1 MASLERRHG
10 TGGRPIATSDLRAK
24 IAAGVAGLLL
34 ALALLSLWPTDRGI
48 VRMLYLTG
56 LVAVLAALFAGKGR
70 WIAVALCGGAAL
82 VNFARLWPYTMLA
95 PAQVPLPDAID
106 GMSCAKVLSFNVLQS
121 NDRHAE
127 TTALIERLD
136 PDILL
141 LMETNPVWARALEPQ
156 LAGYGYRLS
165 RPLDNKYGMIFAT
178 RLTVDRAE
186 MPVDAE
192 SETPYATLRMGDGAR
207 FELVGLHPRPPRPG
221 ESTEERDATI
231 ARAGA
236 LTPDGLGNVLA
247 IGDFNDVPWSR
258 TTERFREEGKYLDP
272 RAGRGSFPTFPAD
285 YALLGWPLDQ
295 IMVKDGVKV
304 DWLEIGE
311 NVGSDHLPLM
321 ARVCVDPMAP
331 DSDMPDGVG
340 IVPSK

>member
-1 MASLERRHG
+1 ML
-10 TGGRPIATSDLRAK
+10 DF
-24 IAAGVAGLLL
+24 
-34 ALALLSLWPTDRGI
+34 
-48 VRMLYLTG
+48 VREPMIYLTG

-192 SETPYATLRMGDGAR
+192 SETPSLYATLRMGDGAR

>member
-1 MASLERRHG
+1 M
-10 TGGRPIATSDLRAK
+10 
-24 IAAGVAGLLL
+24 L
-34 ALALLSLWPTDRGI
+34 ALVSLWPTDRGI
-48 VRMLYLTG
+48 VRMLDFVREPMIYLAG

-70 WIAVALCGGAAL
+70 WVAVALCGGAAL

-106 GMSCAKVLSFNVLQS
+106 GMSCAKLLSFNVLQS
-121 NDRHAE
+121 NDQHAE
-127 TTALIERLD
+127 TAALIERVD

-141 LMETNPVWARALEPQ
+141 LMETDPVWARALEPQ

-165 RPLDNKYGMIFAT
+165 RPLANTYGMIFAT
-178 RLTVDRAE
+178 RLTVDRAQ
-186 MPVDAE
+186 MPVDPE
-192 SETPYATLRMGDGAR
+192 SETPSLYATLRMEDGAR

-221 ESTEERDATI
+221 KSTEDRDATI

-236 LTPDGLGNVLA
+236 MTPDGLGNVLA

-285 YALLGWPLDQ
+285 YAFIGWPLDQ
-295 IMVKDGVKV
+295 IMVKEGVKV

-311 NVGSDHLPLM
+311 DIGSDHLPLM
-321 ARVCVDPMAP
+321 ARVCVDPDAP

-340 IVPSK
+340 IVPETIER